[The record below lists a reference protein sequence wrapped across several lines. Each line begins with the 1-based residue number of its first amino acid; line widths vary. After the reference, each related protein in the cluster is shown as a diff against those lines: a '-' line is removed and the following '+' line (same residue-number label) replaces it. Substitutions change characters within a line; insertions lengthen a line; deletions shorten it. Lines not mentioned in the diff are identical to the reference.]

1 MGTLFD
7 RIFLVFLLV
16 SILLLGSFMIYD
28 INKTPIEK
36 EESVKKIYSE
46 KLQVSFTTQEIKK
59 AYEYFYEIRQS

>member
-1 MGTLFD
+1 
-7 RIFLVFLLV
+7 
-16 SILLLGSFMIYD
+16 MIYD